1 MFCYLYKN
9 QFVRFI
15 VFVFLSIISS
25 LFEVGLA
32 YVMLKCVDFAMVG
45 NMSKAW
51 RYAGWLSFYI
61 IVFFIVD
68 YFSKKLKWKILEFS
82 QMKLRNDVVDKI
94 FSMSYREFHRKNTS
108 SWLSILIN
116 QLNVIEESYFKIWFN
131 VFIEMF
137 QFIVSLIF
145 LLYISP
151 YLVLFVLIITMIQM
165 IIPKL
170 MSPLIAKKK
179 KEQVIEA
186 EQFAI
191 TATEHLGGFDL
202 LKSFQLTAK
211 SLQAIHLANERW
223 EERKYNVR
231 IFTTL
236 ARLLSY
242 TFGQIL
248 YVGIYFFGALL
259 TILGYMS
266 VGTMIAASQLVVY
279 IASPLQ
285 TLSDDIT
292 EIRSAREIIKNLEKE
307 IQSAKEEKKK
317 IKTVPSNFQKIELRQ
332 VSFSYEEHQIFEN
345 VDLTLQSGK
354 KYLLCAPSGTGKST
368 FIQLLTK
375 ILKPDQGYILIDGE
389 DIEHFLEEEYARF
402 ILCCTQNTFIFNASL
417 RDNITLFNDKFAEK
431 EILEVLNRV
440 GLQYILEHF
449 DDGLDHMI
457 AQGGYT
463 LSGGE
468 RQKIALARM
477 ELYDPPVIIFDESF
491 ANIDLKTTKRL
502 IDNITSKSEKTIIV
516 VAHQI
521 SEEIISCFDE
531 KIVLKNKHI
540 LLEV

>member
-1 MFCYLYKN
+1 M
-9 QFVRFI
+9 
-15 VFVFLSIISS
+15 
-25 LFEVGLA
+25 
-32 YVMLKCVDFAMVG
+32 
-45 NMSKAW
+45 
-51 RYAGWLSFYI
+51 
-61 IVFFIVD
+61 
-68 YFSKKLKWKILEFS
+68 
-82 QMKLRNDVVDKI
+82 
-94 FSMSYREFHRKNTS
+94 
-108 SWLSILIN
+108 
-116 QLNVIEESYFKIWFN
+116 
-131 VFIEMF
+131 
-137 QFIVSLIF
+137 
-145 LLYISP
+145 
-151 YLVLFVLIITMIQM
+151 
-165 IIPKL
+165 
-170 MSPLIAKKK
+170 
-179 KEQVIEA
+179 
-186 EQFAI
+186 
-191 TATEHLGGFDL
+191 
-202 LKSFQLTAK
+202 
-211 SLQAIHLANERW
+211 
-223 EERKYNVR
+223 
-231 IFTTL
+231 
-236 ARLLSY
+236 
-242 TFGQIL
+242 
-248 YVGIYFFGALL
+248 
-259 TILGYMS
+259 
-266 VGTMIAASQLVVY
+266 
-279 IASPLQ
+279 
-285 TLSDDIT
+285 SDDIT

-317 IKTVPSNFQKIELRQ
+317 VKTVPSNFQKIELRQ

-440 GLQYILEHF
+440 GLQYILDHF